1 MTNKAFVFLFGLAAV
16 SFTPN
21 AFSQCNAVDAVTTA
35 SLKITGGEAC
45 STYANLDWQFR
56 RTNGTM
62 TIEWGTTTSYGTS
75 KSLYSA
81 NPVNI
86 PNLTPNTEY
95 FYHVF
100 GNYQGRNHDYS
111 RSSFT
116 TAASAPPPNKP
127 PVITSPAAFSCTTG
141 TTTTYAVVA
150 SDPDNDQIT
159 LSVSGQPNWAT
170 FASPTLTFNPVAG
183 SAPVTITIM
192 ASDGKDGKDT
202 LLLSVSVVAG
212 TSVMATGS
220 ARQVFYLNT
229 GTTRIGFTPSGNRPV
244 TVSLHTL
251 SGATLLQRTFRAAAA
266 AGAFTLPGGISP
278 GIYLVRLTDSVHS
291 RVVTLNIRK

>member
-1 MTNKAFVFLFGLAAV
+1 MTNKTFVFLIGLTAV
-16 SFTPN
+16 SFAPN
-21 AFSQCNAVDAVTTA
+21 AFSQCNTVDAITTA
-35 SLKITGGEAC
+35 SFKINGGEAC
-45 STYANLDWQFR
+45 STYANLNWQFR
-56 RTNGTM
+56 RSNGSM
-62 TIEWGTTTSYGTS
+62 TIEWGTSTSYGTS
-75 KSLYSA
+75 KNLYSG

-100 GNYQGRNHDYS
+100 GNYKGRNYDYS

-116 TAASAPPPNKP
+116 TAAGAPPPNKP
-127 PVITSPAAFSCTTG
+127 PVITSATAFSCTTG
-141 TTTTYAVVA
+141 TTTTYTVAA

-159 LSVSGQPNWAT
+159 LSVSGQPNWIT
-170 FASPTLTFNPVAG
+170 FASPTLTFNPVVG
-183 SAPVTITIM
+183 STPVTLTII

-202 LLLSVSVVAG
+202 LLLSVSVEAS
-212 TSVMATGS
+212 TSVLATGS
-220 ARQVFYLNT
+220 AKQVFYLNT
-229 GTTRIGFTPSGNRPV
+229 GTTRISFTPSGNRPV

-266 AGAFTLPGGISP
+266 AEAFTLPSGISS

-291 RVVTLNIRK
+291 RMVTLNIRK